1 MTTTVTTATI
11 STVTMMGF
19 GVALGVMLTVSLIA
33 LLVGRELASAS
44 DSSRGARMA
53 RVLNVG
59 MVPLLA
65 SFALILAVKIA
76 EII

>member
-1 MTTTVTTATI
+1 MTTTVTTATV

-19 GVALGVMLTVSLIA
+19 GVALGAMLTVALIA
-33 LLVGRELASAS
+33 MLVGRELASAS
-44 DSSRGARMA
+44 DSPRGARLA
-53 RVLNVG
+53 RVLTVG
-59 MVPLLA
+59 MAPLMA